1 MRLSSKSTQQ
11 AFARSPWL
19 KLGSLA
25 GVCILLIVSLFGV
38 WKAFSLPAK
47 TEQPIAVANY
57 EHRGGFDYLVYLK
70 PNSLYGPMLPKEDKQ
85 TEQET
90 TPVFFRNIIDK
101 AQLAFS
107 YNFSCSQSLSNVTNK
122 VVVTAIAES
131 PGMWQKEIPVLN
143 GTRKGPEL
151 RVDFPLLPLLDSL
164 EKVADDIE
172 NEIGITGYQRQFI
185 IKAAVHT
192 RAETALG
199 KIIEDDFS
207 HEITAIIDT
216 TTLKLQGS
224 LEGSDTGSEQGVSY
238 TEDGWFDY
246 EVYLKPNKLYG
257 AVVLRSEGSAVA
269 QPSSSPSPT
278 QPVGPGLVYFRSIID
293 HITASFSYQFDCD
306 VPVGNLV
313 EEMEVLAILEDTTK
327 TWSKTLT
334 LVPKTTES
342 GSFVIDFP
350 LDLSQFTEV
359 ASALGTE
366 LNVNTLPCDLTI
378 EAVVHTTGDTDSAH
392 HIDEVFSQSL
402 ATKLGGPTLSFTG
415 DLSRTQ
421 PGTTVENRMT
431 PVANAWVFRVLSLVG
446 VAFVVLA
453 FLFVLRNSRQAKALT
468 ISRVEEEAL
477 QAKRKY
483 KGVIVDVAELPTT
496 GAKEVVITVGSVDEV
511 VRTAD
516 ALLKPVLHQA
526 EADKHTYCVIDGAIR
541 YQHVSQPEDS
551 TDPGTA
557 S

>member
-1 MRLSSKSTQQ
+1 
-11 AFARSPWL
+11 
-19 KLGSLA
+19 
-25 GVCILLIVSLFGV
+25 
-38 WKAFSLPAK
+38 
-47 TEQPIAVANY
+47 
-57 EHRGGFDYLVYLK
+57 
-70 PNSLYGPMLPKEDKQ
+70 
-85 TEQET
+85 
-90 TPVFFRNIIDK
+90 
-101 AQLAFS
+101 
-107 YNFSCSQSLSNVTNK
+107 
-122 VVVTAIAES
+122 
-131 PGMWQKEIPVLN
+131 
-143 GTRKGPEL
+143 
-151 RVDFPLLPLLDSL
+151 
-164 EKVADDIE
+164 
-172 NEIGITGYQRQFI
+172 
-185 IKAAVHT
+185 
-192 RAETALG
+192 
-199 KIIEDDFS
+199 
-207 HEITAIIDT
+207 
-216 TTLKLQGS
+216 
-224 LEGSDTGSEQGVSY
+224 
-238 TEDGWFDY
+238 
-246 EVYLKPNKLYG
+246 
-257 AVVLRSEGSAVA
+257 
-269 QPSSSPSPT
+269 
-278 QPVGPGLVYFRSIID
+278 VGPGLVYFRSIID
-293 HITASFSYQFDCD
+293 HITASFSYQFGCD

-421 PGTTVENRMT
+421 PGTIVENRMT

-446 VAFVVLA
+446 LALVVFG

-468 ISRVEEEAL
+468 ISTVEEEAL
-477 QAKRKY
+477 QAKRKH
-483 KGVIVDVAELPTT
+483 KGVIVDVTELPTT
-496 GAKEVVITVGSVDEV
+496 GAKEVVIPIGSVDEL

-526 EADKHTYCVIDGAIR
+526 EADKHTYCIIDGAIR
-541 YQHVSQPEDS
+541 YQYISQPEDS